1 MAQKVL
7 ALIIARPLAEPSEV
21 VRFMV
26 VASCALALILAG
38 PVRYCL
44 GS

>member
-1 MAQKVL
+1 MAKVI
-7 ALIIARPLAEPSEV
+7 AFIIARPVAEPAEV

-38 PVRYCL
+38 PVRYGL
-44 GS
+44 GL

>member
-1 MAQKVL
+1 MAKVI
-7 ALIIARPLAEPSEV
+7 AFIIARPIAEPSEV

-38 PVRYCL
+38 PVRYGL
-44 GS
+44 GL